1 VSKNFEEIK
10 MTNISSSW
18 NLTQIFEEAN
28 LAEWICEDIQ
38 WDIKKEYTGEIIA
51 WKKIEDDRF
60 IYLDYI
66 ITVFEQNNE
75 YAFVRLSK
83 RKGTRWIPHILID
96 HPAYTSTVEFK
107 HKPTQTEIIKY
118 LQNAM

>member
-1 VSKNFEEIK
+1 VTKNFEEIK
-10 MTNISSSW
+10 MTKISSSW

-60 IYLDYI
+60 I
-66 ITVFEQNNE
+66 
-75 YAFVRLSK
+75 
-83 RKGTRWIPHILID
+83 
-96 HPAYTSTVEFK
+96 
-107 HKPTQTEIIKY
+107 
-118 LQNAM
+118 